1 MKRILIL
8 GENSYVGC
16 SFASYARQNYSGS
29 LQVDKI
35 SLRGDEWKKTDW
47 SGYDTVLNVTG
58 KAHADIGSL
67 TEAEKQEYYTV
78 NCDLACAA
86 AKKAIAEGVG
96 QYIYLSSIIV
106 YGDSSNVAHPVHI
119 TKEMQPTPSNF
130 YGDSKWQAEQKLE
143 ELFKKDG
150 KKETQLAIVRPPMI
164 YGKGSKGNFRML
176 TGLAG
181 KTPIFPN
188 VKNERSML
196 YIENM
201 AEFLCLLIKS
211 GKGGVFLPQ
220 NENYVSTAEMVREI
234 AMTKGKKFFLCGW
247 LTPFVWLAGK
257 MPGKI
262 GGMVKKA
269 FGSLTI
275 DLELSRQGI
284 DGYQKFGLRESV
296 RRSL

>member
-8 GENSYVGC
+8 GENSYIGC

-47 SGYDTVLNVTG
+47 NGYDAVLNVTG
-58 KAHADIGSL
+58 KAHADIGNL
-67 TEAEKQEYYTV
+67 TESEKQEYYTV
-78 NCDLACAA
+78 NCELACAA
-86 AKKAIAEGVG
+86 AEKAIAEGVG

-106 YGDSSNVAHPVHI
+106 YGDSSNVKHPLHI
-119 TKEMQPTPSNF
+119 TKETRPSPSNF

-143 ELFKKDG
+143 KVFKESHTEAK
-150 KKETQLAIVRPPMI
+150 LAIVRPPMI
-164 YGKGSKGNFRML
+164 YGKESKGNFRML

-181 KTPIFPN
+181 KTPIFPK

-196 YIENM
+196 YIENLS
-201 AEFLCLLIKS
+201 EFLCLLAKS
-211 GKGGVFLPQ
+211 GKGGIFLPQ
-220 NENYVSTAEMVREI
+220 NEDYVSTAEMVREI
-234 AMTKGKKFFLCGW
+234 GRANGKKIRLCAW
-247 LTPFVWLAGK
+247 LVPFVWLAWK

-284 DGYQKFGLRESV
+284 DGYQKYGLRESV